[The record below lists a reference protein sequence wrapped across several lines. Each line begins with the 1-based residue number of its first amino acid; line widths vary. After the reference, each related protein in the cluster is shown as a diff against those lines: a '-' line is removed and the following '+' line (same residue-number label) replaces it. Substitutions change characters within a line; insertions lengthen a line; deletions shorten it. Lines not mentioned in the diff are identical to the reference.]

1 MLEKLSYINQTFSR
15 LNKLEKAIILTL
27 TIVLPVAYQ
36 IGYRQ
41 YEAVAWENKRDE
53 CDQFKYLSQQAQDD
67 EKFELSSYLF
77 ERGMQCSEELYQM
90 NYRGRVFD

>member
-27 TIVLPVAYQ
+27 TIVLPIAYQ

-53 CDQFKYLSQQAQDD
+53 CDALDKALDYEDPLFSFRLADYGKCRD
-67 EKFELSSYLF
+67 EWYE
-77 ERGMQCSEELYQM
+77 M